1 MDFDLAQIAARL
13 WSRGKSYRGVGTSEV
28 EAMTSPA
35 SDTVTLNTMVARLNI
50 EHFLKRLSV
59 EVDETKRQ
67 TLLNLIS
74 EETVKLSALE
84 PITGA

>member
-1 MDFDLAQIAARL
+1 MPLDFDPGENPTGESGR
-13 WSRGKSYRGVGTSEV
+13 RRV

-59 EVDETKRQ
+59 EVDKTKRQ
-67 TLLNLIS
+67 TLLNLVA

-84 PITGA
+84 LMIGA

>member
-1 MDFDLAQIAARL
+1 
-13 WSRGKSYRGVGTSEV
+13 
-28 EAMTSPA
+28 MTNPA

-59 EVDETKRQ
+59 ELDETKRQ
-67 TLLNLIS
+67 TLLNLVA

-84 PITGA
+84 PMIGA

>member
-1 MDFDLAQIAARL
+1 
-13 WSRGKSYRGVGTSEV
+13 
-28 EAMTSPA
+28 MTNPA
-35 SDTVTLNTMVARLNI
+35 SDAVALDTMVARLNI

-67 TLLNLIS
+67 TLLNLVG

-84 PITGA
+84 PMTAA

>member
-1 MDFDLAQIAARL
+1 
-13 WSRGKSYRGVGTSEV
+13 V
-28 EAMTSPA
+28 EAMTNPA

-59 EVDETKRQ
+59 EVDKTKRQ
-67 TLLNLIS
+67 TLLNLVA

-84 PITGA
+84 LMIGA

>member
-1 MDFDLAQIAARL
+1 
-13 WSRGKSYRGVGTSEV
+13 
-28 EAMTSPA
+28 MTNPV
-35 SDTVTLNTMVARLNI
+35 SDAVALDTMVARLNI
-50 EHFLKRLSV
+50 EHYRKRLAV
-59 EVDETKRQ
+59 EVDGTKRQ

>member
-1 MDFDLAQIAARL
+1 
-13 WSRGKSYRGVGTSEV
+13 
-28 EAMTSPA
+28 MTNPA
-35 SDTVTLNTMVARLNI
+35 SDAVALDTMVARLYI
-50 EHFLKRLSV
+50 EHFRKRLAV
-59 EVDETKRQ
+59 EVDGTKRQ